1 MATEES
7 ASTVVGV
14 FRSHEE
20 AERAVNKLVASGFP
34 AQDFGFLGPG
44 EAKQPELKKA
54 AAAGVGGGAVIGAIA
69 GGLIGAASM
78 LAVPGVGPIL
88 TAGVRL
94 PPLIGIAT
102 GASTGGT
109 VGGLFSLAAVGDEG
123 LHYRQEVQAGRSL
136 ISVTTS
142 KPEMARTILEQASAL
157 EIADLGAS
165 QSAQVVAEGTRK
177 ELGGRRRPVSAF
189 AAEERPR

>member
-1 MATEES
+1 
-7 ASTVVGV
+7 
-14 FRSHEE
+14 
-20 AERAVNKLVASGFP
+20 
-34 AQDFGFLGPG
+34 
-44 EAKQPELKKA
+44 
-54 AAAGVGGGAVIGAIA
+54 
-69 GGLIGAASM
+69 M
-78 LAVPGVGPIL
+78 LAVPGVGPIV
-88 TAGVRL
+88 TAGVWL

-102 GASTGGT
+102 GASTGGI

-157 EIADLGAS
+157 EVADLGAS
-165 QSAQVVAEGTRK
+165 QSAQVVTEKGSRK
-177 ELGGRRRPVSAF
+177 EVGGRRRPVSAF